1 MNSLMETL
9 EMEVM
14 ATGQIWNI
22 DREERRLEVM
32 TGQDFLSLIRFNLP
46 EDAPILD
53 CMGETMDF
61 SELMIGMTV
70 QVRHANFMTA
80 SLPPQT
86 TAYEVRV
93 Q

>member
-9 EMEVM
+9 EMEIM
-14 ATGQIWNI
+14 ATGQICNI

-46 EDAPILD
+46 EDAKILD
-53 CMGETMDF
+53 CMGKSMDF
-61 SELMIGMTV
+61 TELTIGMPV